1 MSSSAA
7 YLEVCYG
14 TDNLERIGGSLL
26 DVRPLHYSCF
36 FCILPAL
43 AHQIIIKMIALKS
56 NSQVNGTFLF
66 ITKLKNNL
74 CSNFS

>member
-43 AHQIIIKMIALKS
+43 AHQIIIKMITLKS

-66 ITKLKNNL
+66 INQTEK
-74 CSNFS
+74 